1 MREVN
6 KDLKLHFSKLQQRID
21 ELETRDRAQGYFAA
35 EQPSK
40 RNRRYDS
47 SEEEEEAVRNQSRER
62 PNARH
67 KNDHNQLMD
76 QYTHAGKRNDNN
88 LAMIRRSG
96 TSDKENKRGANLI
109 QNGDAGGMS
118 SIQES

>member
-1 MREVN
+1 M
-6 KDLKLHFSKLQQRID
+6 
-21 ELETRDRAQGYFAA
+21 
-35 EQPSK
+35 
-40 RNRRYDS
+40 
-47 SEEEEEAVRNQSRER
+47 RNQSRER
-62 PNARH
+62 PNASH

-76 QYTHAGKRNDNN
+76 QYAHSGTRNDNN